1 MRVPNAERAI
11 VPREKIVDYLLSTT
25 HPRGKSKERF
35 FRAFGFTPDA
45 WEEMAEALRE
55 QAQSYDVAK
64 QEGVSDGE
72 RYTVIGQIDT
82 PDGRRPMVRA
92 VWQVDTGTDVPR
104 FITAYPA

>member
-1 MRVPNAERAI
+1 MRVLNAEGAI
-11 VPREKIVDYLLSTT
+11 VAREKIVDYLLSTT
-25 HPRGKSKERF
+25 HPRGKSKQRF

-45 WEEMAEALRE
+45 WEEMAEALRGHVVMH
-55 QAQSYDVAK
+55 DVVK
-64 QEGVSDGE
+64 QETVSDGE
-72 RYTVIGQIDT
+72 RYTVIGQMDT